1 MGFKVIGLVGPVAC
15 GKGIV
20 ADYLIKKYDYSSFSL
35 STIVHDELKKRG
47 IATFTRTT
55 LQDIGD
61 DLRRK
66 EGDGIFAKRAIE
78 QLKGKSKKI
87 IIEGI
92 RNPGEVKY
100 LRSIPGFFLISV
112 DAPQETRFKRVLK
125 RSKPWDPKDWET
137 FLKIDGR
144 DSRDDDNRS
153 GQQVRR
159 CMKMADTE
167 IQNDGGKQKVY
178 KAIKALFTTNG
189 FSPDLLTTITE

>member
-15 GKGIV
+15 GKGVV
-20 ADYLIKKYDYSSFSL
+20 ADYLIKKYNYSSFSL
-35 STIVHDELKKRG
+35 SSIVHDELKKRG
-47 IATFTRTT
+47 ITTFTRTT

-66 EGDGIFAKRAIE
+66 EGDGILAKKAIG

-92 RNPGEVKY
+92 RNPGEVEY

-112 DAPQETRFKRVLK
+112 DAPQEIRFKRVLK
-125 RSKPWDPKDWET
+125 RSKPWDPKDWES
-137 FLKIDGR
+137 FLTVDGR

-159 CMKMADTE
+159 CMKMADIT
-167 IQNDGGKQKVY
+167 IRNDGSMVAVH
-178 KAIKALFTTNG
+178 KAIEEV
-189 FSPDLLTTITE
+189 TIKEKNAR